1 MRILVWHIGGFGR
14 RGHRTQLK
22 EYIIKEKIDVVCLQE
37 TIKLAF
43 IDQELKSLEPGEA
56 FHWSWVPANG
66 HFGGYV
72 ARFQRQY
79 V

>member
-43 IDQELKSLEPGEA
+43 TDQEPKSLEPWEA
-56 FHWSWVPANG
+56 FIGVGYLPMVTL
-66 HFGGYV
+66 GYV